1 MVSSDSEQQN
11 NPRWSRTIS
20 RGAFTF
26 IVLMGIVSMFSD
38 MTHEGARSVL
48 GEYLNLTGASAA
60 AIGFVSGFGELC
72 GYSLRLLSGFWAD
85 KTNHYWGLII
95 FGYTIQVLAIPALAL
110 VPDNG
115 WIFACSL
122 VVLERVGK
130 AIKKPAKNTLVSFAA
145 DEIGTGKGFALQE
158 FLDQLGAFLGPL
170 LLFLVGLI
178 IGTQDLFGTYRL
190 GFLTLGIPALLT
202 IALTILA
209 WHFYPHPENFD
220 QPATSPENAHA
231 PTDSLREPCAP
242 DLTADTP
249 TGDTFTNGAPTSA
262 LPSVS
267 AATPGFRFNRTFALY
282 MAAICL
288 FAFGFADFTLITLH
302 AAKTAAFPKAALALL
317 YAGAMAVDAIA
328 ALIFGT
334 WFDRIGLRALIIS
347 TLLTAPFSAF
357 VFLSGNPWFISFGIV
372 LWGLGMG
379 AQESIMKAAVAK
391 IIPKD
396 WRATGFG
403 IFETGFGIAWFLG
416 SWLIG
421 ALYDINIPAMV
432 TVSVISQLAS
442 VGLYLLTLKN
452 LPTLPPH

>member
-1 MVSSDSEQQN
+1 MSWDSEQQN
-11 NPRWSRTIS
+11 NLRWSRTIS

-85 KTNHYWGLII
+85 KTKHYWGLII

-178 IGTQDLFGTYRL
+178 IGTQDLFRTYRL
-190 GFLTLGIPALLT
+190 GFLTLGIPALITIVLT
-202 IALTILA
+202 VLA

-220 QPATSPENAHA
+220 QPATSPENTHT
-231 PTDSLREPCAP
+231 PTDPPREPCAP
-242 DLTADTP
+242 DP
-249 TGDTFTNGAPTSA
+249 TGDTPTSDALTNDAPTST
-262 LPSVS
+262 LPPVS
-267 AATPGFRFNRTFALY
+267 AATPGFRFNRAFALY

-302 AAKTAAFPKAALALL
+302 AAKTAAFPKSALALL

-334 WFDRIGLRALIIS
+334 WFDRIGLRALIVS

-391 IIPKD
+391 IMPKD

-421 ALYDINIPAMV
+421 ALYDLNIPAMV
-432 TVSVISQLAS
+432 AVSIISQLAA
-442 VGLYLLTLKN
+442 VGFYLLTLKN
-452 LPTLPPH
+452 LPTLTPQ